1 MKKQQ
6 GFTLI
11 ELMIVVAIIAILAAI
26 ALPAYRD
33 YTSKAKITNA
43 VGGLAGEKIKVGE
56 NYGAGLPSASY
67 CQGVAANGVGCAAG
81 VLNGSNSTSGTADTS
96 VTLTP
101 VFPSVTGN
109 RITWT
114 CVVNASPTAGF
125 VSDNCDALV
134 P

>member
-33 YTSKAKITNA
+33 YTAKADITNA
-43 VGGLAGEKIKVGE
+43 IGGLAGEKIKVGE
-56 NYGAGLPSASY
+56 NYGSGLTDY
-67 CQGVAANGVGCAAG
+67 CVGVATDVGCTQATG
-81 VLNGSNSTSGTADTS
+81 VLVGTSTTGGSR

-101 VFPSVTGN
+101 SFVAGQ
-109 RITWT
+109 RINWG
-114 CVVNASPTAGF
+114 CVVNAAKSSGF
-125 VSDNCDALV
+125 VGDSCDALT

>member
-33 YTSKAKITNA
+33 YTAKADITNA

-56 NYGAGLPSASY
+56 NYGAGLTTASL
-67 CQGVAANGVGCAAG
+67 CQGVANDVTCANGVLTG
-81 VLNGSNSTSGTADTS
+81 NSESGDST
-96 VTLTP
+96 VVLTP
-101 VFPSVTGN
+101 DFANADAGG
-109 RITWT
+109 RITWICSVT
-114 CVVNASPTAGF
+114 ASAKQANF
-125 VSDNCDALV
+125 VGDACDALA